1 MVGNRHSGRK
11 ADENSE
17 LIRYKKRSF
26 YVKEYFYNGQWME
39 DANFTWFRRHH
50 GARWQDRVREWMRQ
64 DVIAWR
70 TYSHWR
76 CNCDGGHLGN
86 YRHNRIDKCHVCDT
100 WKNEAT
106 RRINERRGPGG
117 R

>member
-17 LIRYKKRSF
+17 LVRYKKRSF

-39 DANFTWFRRHH
+39 DAHFTWFRRHH

-70 TYSHWR
+70 KNSHWR

-86 YRHNRIDKCHVCDT
+86 YRHNRIDKCHTCGDFKT
-100 WKNEAT
+100 EAI
-106 RRINERRGPGG
+106 RRMYER
-117 R
+117 